1 MFPTGGISMLI
12 HLVINGLFFVGKHV
26 KRFLAIDTSG
36 IDFKHIFNRKIV
48 AVISLILLPGTIAYN
63 AG

>member
-1 MFPTGGISMLI
+1 MLI